1 MPGVT
6 WASSSRADNTTIT
19 EGSTLTAS
27 FDTNSPDLVSW
38 VESANA
44 LETPFPIQN
53 LPYGRFRRDASEPW
67 SIGVAI
73 GDQILD
79 VHGAG
84 LFHSSEMVQWLTLDR
99 SQRQAQRQAISLA
112 LQHGNDSR
120 VHMAPWL
127 VPMSE
132 VELGLPCEVRNYSD
146 FFIGIHH
153 AYNTGLLSRPDTPL
167 LPNYRWVPIG
177 YHGRAS
183 SIQVS
188 GRDFARPKGQ
198 VKPAGAE
205 VPSMQPSDKMDF
217 ELEMGIVIGR
227 GNAQGDAIPIDEAEA
242 HIAGL
247 TLLNDWSARD
257 VQAWEAQ
264 PLGPFLAKSFASTL
278 SPWIVTMEALE
289 PFRKPFI
296 RPPEEPQ
303 PLPYLESQVGR
314 ELGAIDVTLEVW
326 LQTPEMRAQGSSG
339 DCIVRTGLAQA
350 AYWTVAQ
357 LVTHQTV
364 NGCNLL
370 PGDLLGTGTLSGKGS
385 GQAAC
390 LLEITQGGKHPLRL
404 SNGEERLFL
413 QDDDTVTLRGYCTRP
428 GRRQIGFGDCTATVR
443 KARP

>member
-1 MPGVT
+1 M
-6 WASSSRADNTTIT
+6 
-19 EGSTLTAS
+19 TAPL
-27 FDTNSPDLVSW
+27 DTNSPDLVSW

-44 LETPFPIQN
+44 SETPFPIQN
-53 LPYGRFRRDASEPW
+53 LPYGRFRRNASDPW

-73 GDQILD
+73 GDQVLD

-84 LFHSSEMVQWLTLDR
+84 LAHSSAMGHWLTLDR
-99 SQRQAQRQAISLA
+99 SERQAQRQAISLA
-112 LQHGNDSR
+112 LRHDSDNR
-120 VHMAPWL
+120 ARIARWL
-127 VPMSE
+127 VPMSG
-132 VELGLPCEVRNYSD
+132 VELGLPCEIRNYSD

-153 AYNTGLLSRPDTPL
+153 AYNTGRLSRPDTPL

-205 VPSMQPSDKMDF
+205 APLMQPSARLDF

-227 GNAQGDAIPIDEAEA
+227 GNEQGDPIPIDEAEE

-257 VQAWEAQ
+257 LQAWEAQ
-264 PLGPFLAKSFASTL
+264 PLGPFLAKSFATTL
-278 SPWIVTMEALE
+278 SPWIVTLEALA
-289 PFRKPFI
+289 PFRKPFV
-296 RPPEEPQ
+296 RSPDEPQ
-303 PLPYLESQVGR
+303 PLPYLESQSGR

-326 LQTPEMRAQGSSG
+326 LQTPQMRAHGQSG
-339 DCIVRTGLAQA
+339 ECIVRTGLAQA

-357 LVTHQTV
+357 LVTHQTI
-364 NGCNLL
+364 NGCNLMS
-370 PGDLLGTGTLSGKGS
+370 GDLLGTGTLSGEQP

-390 LLEITQGGKHPLRL
+390 LLEITQGGRHPLRL

-413 QDDDTVTLRGYCTRP
+413 NDDDTVTLRGYCERP
-428 GRRQIGFGDCTATVR
+428 GRRRIDFGDCTATVR
-443 KARP
+443 QAKP

>member
-1 MPGVT
+1 M
-6 WASSSRADNTTIT
+6 
-19 EGSTLTAS
+19 TAP

-44 LETPFPIQN
+44 PEAPFPIQN
-53 LPYGRFRRDASEPW
+53 LPYGRFRRNASDPW

-73 GDQILD
+73 GNQVLD

-84 LFHSSEMVQWLTLDR
+84 LAHSSEMLHWLTLGR

-112 LQHGNDSR
+112 LQHGNEDR
-120 VHMAPWL
+120 ARIKPWL
-127 VPMSE
+127 VPMTE
-132 VELGLPCEVRNYSD
+132 VELGLPCEIRNYSD

-153 AYNTGLLSRPDTPL
+153 ASNTGRLSRPNTQL

-205 VPSMQPSDKMDF
+205 VPSMQPSDRLDF

-227 GNAQGDAIPIDEAEA
+227 GNEQGDAIPIDEAEE

-257 VQAWEAQ
+257 LQAWEAQ
-264 PLGPFLAKSFASTL
+264 PLGPFLAKSFATTL
-278 SPWIVTMEALE
+278 SPWIVTLEALA
-289 PFRKPFI
+289 PFRKPFV
-296 RPPEEPQ
+296 RSAEEPQ
-303 PLPYLESQVGR
+303 PLPYLEGQSGR
-314 ELGAIDVTLEVW
+314 EFGAIDVTLEVW
-326 LQTPEMRAQGSSG
+326 LQTPQMRAHGQGG
-339 DCIVRTGLAQA
+339 ECIVRTGLAKA

-357 LVTHQTV
+357 LVTHHTI
-364 NGCNLL
+364 NGCNLM
-370 PGDLLGTGTLSGKGS
+370 PGDLLGTGTLSGKGA

-390 LLEITQGGKHPLRL
+390 LLEITQGGRHSLRL

-413 QDDDTVTLRGYCTRP
+413 HDDDTVTLRGYCERP
-428 GRRQIGFGDCTATVR
+428 GRRRIGFGDCTATVR
-443 KARP
+443 EAKA

>member
-1 MPGVT
+1 M
-6 WASSSRADNTTIT
+6 
-19 EGSTLTAS
+19 TAP

-44 LETPFPIQN
+44 PEARFPIQN
-53 LPYGRFRRDASEPW
+53 LPYGRFRRNASDPW

-73 GDQILD
+73 GNQVLD

-84 LFHSSEMVQWLTLDR
+84 LAHSSEMLHWLTLGR
-99 SQRQAQRQAISLA
+99 SQRQGQRQAIALA
-112 LQHGNDSR
+112 LQHGNKDR
-120 VHMAPWL
+120 ARIKPWL
-127 VPMSE
+127 VPMTE
-132 VELGLPCEVRNYSD
+132 VELGLPCEIRNYSD

-153 AYNTGLLSRPDTPL
+153 AYNTGRLSRPDTPL

-188 GRDFARPKGQ
+188 GRDFPRPKGQ

-205 VPSMQPSDKMDF
+205 VPSMQPSDRLDF

-227 GNAQGDAIPIDEAEA
+227 GNEQGDAIPIDEAEE

-257 VQAWEAQ
+257 LQAWEAQ
-264 PLGPFLAKSFASTL
+264 PLGPFLAKSFATTL
-278 SPWIVTMEALE
+278 SPWIVTLEALA
-289 PFRKPFI
+289 PFRKPFV
-296 RPPEEPQ
+296 RSPDEPQ
-303 PLPYLESQVGR
+303 PLPYLEGRSGR
-314 ELGAIDVTLEVW
+314 ELGAIEVTLEVW
-326 LQTPEMRAQGSSG
+326 LQTSQMRAHGQGG
-339 DCIVRTGLAQA
+339 ECIVRTGLAQA

-357 LVTHQTV
+357 LVTHHTI
-364 NGCNLL
+364 NGCNLMS
-370 PGDLLGTGTLSGKGS
+370 GDLLGTGTLSGERA

-390 LLEITQGGKHPLRL
+390 LLEITQGGRHSLRL

-413 QDDDTVTLRGYCTRP
+413 HDDDAVTLRGYCERP
-428 GRRQIGFGDCTATVR
+428 GRRRIDFGDCTATVR

>member
-1 MPGVT
+1 
-6 WASSSRADNTTIT
+6 
-19 EGSTLTAS
+19 LTAP

-44 LETPFPIQN
+44 PETPFPIQN
-53 LPYGRFRRDASEPW
+53 LPYGRFRREASDPW

-73 GDQILD
+73 GDQVLD

-84 LFHSSEMVQWLTLDR
+84 LAHSSDMVQWLTLGR
-99 SQRQAQRQAISLA
+99 AQRQAQREAISMA
-112 LQHGNDSR
+112 LQHGNEDR
-120 VHMAPWL
+120 ARIAPWL
-127 VPMSE
+127 VPMST
-132 VELGLPCEVRNYSD
+132 VELGLPCDVRNYSD

-153 AYNTGLLSRPDTPL
+153 AYSTGRLYRPDTPL

-198 VKPAGAE
+198 VKPAGEEA
-205 VPSMQPSDKMDF
+205 PSMRPSDRLDF

-227 GNAQGDAIPIDEAEA
+227 GNEQGDSITIDEAED

-257 VQAWEAQ
+257 LQVWEAQ
-264 PLGPFLAKSFASTL
+264 PLGPFLAKSFATTL
-278 SPWIVTMEALE
+278 APWIVTLEALA
-289 PFRKPFI
+289 PFRRPFV

-303 PLPYLESQVGR
+303 PLQYLEGRTVR

-326 LQTPEMRAQGSSG
+326 LQTPHMRAHGLSG
-339 DCIVRTGLAQA
+339 DCIGRTGFSQA

-357 LVTHQTV
+357 LVTHHTI
-364 NGCNLL
+364 NGCNLM
-370 PGDLLGTGTLSGKGS
+370 PGDLLGTGTLSGKGD

-390 LLEITQGGKHPLRL
+390 LLEITQGGRHPLRL

-413 QDDDTVTLRGYCTRP
+413 HDDDTVTLRGYCDRP
-428 GRRQIGFGDCTATVR
+428 GRRRIGFGDCTATVR
-443 KARP
+443 EAKP

>member
-1 MPGVT
+1 VT
-6 WASSSRADNTTIT
+6 AP
-19 EGSTLTAS
+19 
-27 FDTNSPDLVSW
+27 FDTHSPDLVSW

-44 LETPFPIQN
+44 PETPFPIQN

-73 GDQILD
+73 GDRVLD

-84 LFHSSEMVQWLTLDR
+84 LCDSPEMVQWLTLTR
-99 SQRQAQRQAISLA
+99 AQREAQRRALSLA
-112 LQHGNDSR
+112 LRHGSDAR
-120 VHMAPWL
+120 AQIAPWL
-127 VPMSE
+127 MPVHE
-132 VELGLPCEVRNYSD
+132 LELGLPCEIHNYSD

-153 AYNTGLLSRPDTPL
+153 AANTGRLYRPDAPL

-188 GRDFARPKGQ
+188 GRDFVRPKGQ

-205 VPSMQPSDKMDF
+205 VPSMQPSDRLDF
-217 ELEMGIVIGR
+217 ELEMGIVMGR
-227 GNAQGDAIPIDEAEA
+227 GNAQGDAIPIDEAPE

-257 VQAWEAQ
+257 LQRWEAQ
-264 PLGPFLAKSFASTL
+264 PLGPFLAKSFATTL
-278 SPWIVTMEALE
+278 SPWIVTLEALA
-289 PFRKPFI
+289 PFRRPFV
-296 RPPEEPQ
+296 RAPEDPQ
-303 PLPYLESQVGR
+303 PLPYLDSR
-314 ELGAIDVTLEVW
+314 TDRASGAIDVMLEVW
-326 LQTPEMRAQGSSG
+326 LQTPTMRAQGLDG
-339 DCIVRTGLAQA
+339 DCIVRTGFAQA
-350 AYWTVAQ
+350 AYWTMAQ
-357 LVTHQTV
+357 LVAHHTV
-364 NGCNLL
+364 NGCNLM
-370 PGDLLGTGTLSGKGS
+370 PGDLLGTGTLSGEGP

-413 QDDDTVTLRGYCTRP
+413 HDGDTVTLRGFCERP
-428 GRRQIGFGDCTATVR
+428 GRRRIGFGDCTGTVR